1 MFRPRMGKEAR
12 SACSLTIEAN
22 ANGSDLPT
30 KFEDVK
36 KSVQGS
42 LDRLGSRPNLLLIHS
57 PYVAEKGKIGELWTI
72 LEDLVMDGTLKDVS
86 LGVSNFVP
94 HHLEEVLKVARIKP
108 ACHRRS
114 WSSNYLGRDE
124 ANHQNSSSTH
134 TSLHT

>member
-1 MFRPRMGKEAR
+1 MGKEAR
-12 SACSLTIEAN
+12 SACLLTTEAN
-22 ANGSDLPT
+22 ANDSDLPT

-36 KSVQGS
+36 KSVQES

-114 WSSNYLGRDE
+114 WFPNYLGCDE
-124 ANHQNSSSTH
+124 AKCQNSSSTH